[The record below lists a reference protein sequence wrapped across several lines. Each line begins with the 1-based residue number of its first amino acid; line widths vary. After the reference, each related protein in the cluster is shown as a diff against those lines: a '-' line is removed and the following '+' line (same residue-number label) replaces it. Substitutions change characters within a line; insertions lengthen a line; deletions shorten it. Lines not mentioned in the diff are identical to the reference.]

1 MKLDY
6 ATLISPYPFYLERI
20 GGIKSPTLKAIWNPD
35 ITYQTYQMYITLL
48 LMTPENYCKQADI
61 SMQNWYQ
68 SLSEEEQQHLN
79 MMDFIANNKNLQSS
93 YTKMFN
99 FFFVENVFWDN
110 KNQVFF
116 LTQDNVFYDETNQFF
131 YLHNNKKEKTPTD
144 NFGLIHRNIFVDL
157 CDIILQRCGIIRSD
171 TDTDTSKVKNKRA
184 LEILKKLKKG
194 RENISK
200 TSNNDKDIN
209 LPNLIASVAVKSNSI
224 NFTNIWDLTVF
235 QLYEQFKKE
244 QTNVYFDIKKMSV
257 AAYGNEKNTF
267 QGNEWY
273 KN

>member
-20 GGIKSPTLKAIWNPD
+20 GGIKSPTLKEIWSPD
-35 ITYQTYQMYITLL
+35 MTYQNYQMCLTLL
-48 LMTPENYCKQADI
+48 LMTPQNYCEQIDKTKL
-61 SMQNWYQ
+61 NWYQ
-68 SLSEEEQQHLN
+68 SLSEKRKQQLN
-79 MMDFIANNKNLQSS
+79 MMDIIAMNKSLQQS
-93 YTKMFN
+93 YSKMFN

-110 KNQVFF
+110 TNQVFF
-116 LTQDNVFYDETNQFF
+116 LTKENIFYDEDNQSFYSYNDKGKQIQTND
-131 YLHNNKKEKTPTD
+131 Y
-144 NFGLIHRNIFVDL
+144 GIIHRNIFVDL
-157 CDIILQRCGIIRSD
+157 CDIILQRCGIVRSD
-171 TDTDTSKVKNKRA
+171 ADTDTSKVKSKRA
-184 LEILKKLKKG
+184 LEILKKLQKG

-200 TSNNDKDIN
+200 NDKSDKDIN
-209 LPNLIASVAVKSNSI
+209 LPNLITSVAVKSNSI

-244 QTNVYFDIKKMSV
+244 QTNVYFDIQKMSV
-257 AAYGNEKNTF
+257 AAYGNEKKTF

>member
-6 ATLISPYPFYLERI
+6 ATLISPYPFYLEGI
-20 GGIKSPTLKAIWNPD
+20 GGVKSPKLKEIWAHD
-35 ITYQTYQMYITLL
+35 MTYQNYQMCISLL
-48 LMTPENYCKQADI
+48 LMTPQNYCEQVDNSKLD
-61 SMQNWYQ
+61 WYQ
-68 SLSEEEQQHLN
+68 SLCEEDKQHIN
-79 MMDFIANNKNLQSS
+79 MMDIIAKTPNLQQS
-93 YTKMFN
+93 YSKIFN
-99 FFFVENVFWDN
+99 FFFIENVFWDT

-116 LTQDNVFYDETNQFF
+116 LTQDNVLYDKTNQYF
-131 YLHNNKKEKTPTD
+131 YILNDKGKKIQTNNY
-144 NFGLIHRNIFVDL
+144 GLIHRNIFLDI

-194 RENISK
+194 RENVTK

-209 LPNLIASVAVKSNSI
+209 LPNLITSVAVKSNSI

>member
-1 MKLDY
+1 MKLNY

-20 GGIKSPTLKAIWNPD
+20 GGIKSPTLREIWNPD
-35 ITYQTYQMYITLL
+35 ITYQNYQMYITLL
-48 LMTPENYCKQADI
+48 LMTPQNYCEHTDI
-61 SMQNWYQ
+61 LMQNWYQ
-68 SLSEEEQQHLN
+68 SLSEEKKQQIN
-79 MMDFIANNKNLQSS
+79 MMDIIAKNKHLQTT
-93 YTKMFN
+93 YTKIFN
-99 FFFVENVFWDN
+99 FFFVENVFWDDI
-110 KNQVFF
+110 NQIFF
-116 LTQDNVFYDETNQFF
+116 LTPDNVFYDETNQIF
-131 YLHNNKKEKTPTD
+131 YFHNEVGEKIQT
-144 NFGLIHRNIFVDL
+144 NNYGIIHKNIFVEL
-157 CDIILQRCGIIRSD
+157 CDIILQRCGITRSD
-171 TDTDTSKVKNKRA
+171 VDTDTSKVKSKRA
-184 LEILKKLKKG
+184 LEILKKLQKG
-194 RENISK
+194 RETISK
-200 TSNNDKDIN
+200 TSKNDKDIN